1 MSSSRPLT
9 DIISAFPS
17 PSDQTSETS
26 SLVPAFSRFSLLSNQ
41 AETADDDFFPSKMSI
56 HSCGIQK
63 AIVDFRKFT
72 LTKVLCKMTP
82 FIKCKVIIWIF
93 RGGV

>member
-26 SLVPAFSRFSLLSNQ
+26 SLVPAFSRFLFFRIK

-63 AIVDFRKFT
+63 RFVDFRKFT

-82 FIKCKVIIWIF
+82 FYKM
-93 RGGV
+93 